1 MNQFKNGLID
11 ILIWTISTE
20 KVDHL
25 PVAALVED
33 AVGVVNGTGWIWR
46 AAGSDANGIGNVF
59 DNAT

>member
-33 AVGVVNGTGWIWR
+33 AVGVVNGTG
-46 AAGSDANGIGNVF
+46 
-59 DNAT
+59 